1 MQISVDADA
10 CPVKDIIVRLAKH
23 RNIPVTM
30 LIDTSHE
37 LNDGYSTVI
46 NVDKQADSVDFKL
59 MSLLT
64 ADDIVVTQD
73 YGLAAMVLGKVA
85 YCLERMDWRMFKLT
99 RLWGLSLSDE
109 TFTLREIPPEK
120 RDFNSHFSDGFQL
133 SALFD
138 KSVKHHLIEA
148 YGLDCYHETADGLYF
163 EIGFDNRGYMVSWLL
178 GFGDKVK
185 VLEPTDMATEI
196 QVIAK
201 NILSRYL

>member
-1 MQISVDADA
+1 LTEKI
-10 CPVKDIIVRLAKH
+10 
-23 RNIPVTM
+23 
-30 LIDTSHE
+30 E
-37 LNDGYSTVI
+37 LL
-46 NVDKQADSVDFKL
+46 KQAIFNRQLVDFDYYYSKGESRRRIEPYL
-59 MSLLT
+59 
-64 ADDIVVTQD
+64 VVFQWTSW
-73 YGLAAMVLGKVA
+73 YVFGF
-85 YCLERMDWRMFKLT
+85 CLERMDWRMFKLT

-109 TFTLREIPPEK
+109 TFALREIPPEK
-120 RDFNSHFSDGFQL
+120 RDFNSHFSDGFKL

-163 EIGFDNRGYMVSWLL
+163 EIGFDNRAYMVGWLL